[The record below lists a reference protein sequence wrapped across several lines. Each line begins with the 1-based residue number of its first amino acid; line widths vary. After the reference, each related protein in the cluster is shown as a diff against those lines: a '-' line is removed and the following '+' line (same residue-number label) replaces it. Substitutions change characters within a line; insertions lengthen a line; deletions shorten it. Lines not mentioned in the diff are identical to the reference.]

1 MNDLAY
7 AIADALDITV
17 MAAMDYLNEILRK
30 AEDEE
35 DEIIPLALDCLRAP
49 LTLKK
54 GREFCVPVHKPLDAI

>member
-7 AIADALDITV
+7 VIADALDITV

-35 DEIIPLALDCLRAP
+35 EDEIY
-49 LTLKK
+49 
-54 GREFCVPVHKPLDAI
+54 RE

>member
-17 MAAMDYLNEILRK
+17 MAAMNYLNEILRK

-35 DEIIPLALDCLRAP
+35 DEIY
-49 LTLKK
+49 
-54 GREFCVPVHKPLDAI
+54 RE

>member
-35 DEIIPLALDCLRAP
+35 DGIY
-49 LTLKK
+49 
-54 GREFCVPVHKPLDAI
+54 RE